1 MSKFAD
7 KYNNG
12 VHFEIDTKGFDYLKL
27 SDLSLKTWYPI
38 KAVYINT
45 KSKFGE
51 SPVVA
56 TDKAFVNMPQ
66 HMLDTFKDMRND
78 SELLDLINKGLFGFE
93 IYEYTNKYGVA
104 YGVNFVDSL

>member
-1 MSKFAD
+1 MSKFSD

-12 VHFEIDTKGFDYLKL
+12 VHFEIDTKGFEYLKL
-27 SDLSLKTWYPI
+27 SDLNLKTWYPI
-38 KAVYINT
+38 RAVYINT
-45 KSKFGE
+45 KSKFGG

-56 TDKAFVNMPQ
+56 TDKAFINMPQ

-78 SELLDLINKGLFGFE
+78 SEVLDLINKGLFGFE

-104 YGVNFVDSL
+104 RGVNFVDSL